1 MRDDICTY
9 ICTYWNMSH
18 SGMLIMHKNVAGFL
32 PANLYWSRGL
42 NIVGFTTVRLRSV
55 DEYGAS
61 WACRAPA
68 ATRGVEQ

>member
-32 PANLYWSRGL
+32 SANLVVLVARTQHCGIYNCETQISGRVRCLLGL
-42 NIVGFTTVRLRSV
+42 QSSSSYTWI
-55 DEYGAS
+55 
-61 WACRAPA
+61 
-68 ATRGVEQ
+68 